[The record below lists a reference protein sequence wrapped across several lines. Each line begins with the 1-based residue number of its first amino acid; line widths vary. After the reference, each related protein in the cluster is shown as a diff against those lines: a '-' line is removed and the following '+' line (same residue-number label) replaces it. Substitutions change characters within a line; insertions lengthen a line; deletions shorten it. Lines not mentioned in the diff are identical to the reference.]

1 MKCNDNGQLLLYD
14 KSTSFTLSRAI
25 TRKSFPLALNLRNPH
40 SVMSAIKHRP
50 HDVVEVRIQS
60 ARPSPAWNKVADMA
74 AGHRIP
80 VVRQRGDHGGRRKQ
94 NVGPKQGRPGVGEAI
109 VKENKGVEFS
119 ELFTS
124 VSNKEGEF
132 GLWLALDQLQDPHN
146 VGAIFRTAAFFG
158 VRGVIV
164 TQDRSAPLNATVY
177 DVASGGVDVI
187 PFSTQTNLSRAITQA
202 KKADIWVVGTSEHAD
217 QDVASLPVDR
227 NWMLVMGNEE
237 KGLRRLTQ
245 DQCDHLCSIKA
256 RGSIGSLNVSVAA
269 GVFMA
274 HLTGSA

>member
-1 MKCNDNGQLLLYD
+1 
-14 KSTSFTLSRAI
+14 
-25 TRKSFPLALNLRNPH
+25 
-40 SVMSAIKHRP
+40 MSAIKHRP

-60 ARPSPAWNKVADMA
+60 ARPTPAWNKVADMA

-94 NVGPKQGRPGVGEAI
+94 NDGPKQGRPGVGEAI
-109 VKENKGVEFS
+109 VKENRGVELSKLFS
-119 ELFTS
+119 S
-124 VSNKEGEF
+124 DANDADQKDGSKF

-146 VGAIFRTAAFFG
+146 VGAVFRTAAFFG

-177 DVASGGVDVI
+177 DVASGGVDEI

-227 NWMLVMGNEE
+227 NWLLVMGNEE

-245 DQCDHLCSIKA
+245 DQCDHLCSITA